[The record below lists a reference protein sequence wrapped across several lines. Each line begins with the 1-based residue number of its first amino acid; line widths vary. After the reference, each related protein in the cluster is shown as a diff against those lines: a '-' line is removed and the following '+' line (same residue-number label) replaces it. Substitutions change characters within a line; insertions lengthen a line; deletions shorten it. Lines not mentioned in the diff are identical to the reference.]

1 MQIKTMQAARLYG
14 PRDVRIEP
22 VPVPSPAAGELLVRV
37 TRCGICPSDVRAY
50 VGVFRGRPDYPMITG
65 HEWTGR
71 VVAAGA
77 SERTAQVG
85 QRVVVDYHSPCGS
98 CYYCRRGHLNH
109 CENLGRSQGGFAE
122 YCLGWAEKARIVPDS
137 VSDDEACFC
146 EPLACCLNGI
156 ESLRLKPGDDALIVG
171 CGPIGLIQVQLAR
184 AQGARV
190 IAMDLLPERLELA
203 LELGAEHTVLA
214 ADVDP
219 VSAVR
224 ELTGGRGATG
234 VMVTVGEPELVGQTA
249 EMTASTGIVNL
260 FAGFYPN
267 GEAQFDFN
275 TVHYRQITLT
285 GSHEFLP
292 RHFDAALHAI
302 QHGIVRVRPLI
313 SHILPLSDIQEGLE
327 VVSRLE
333 GLKVVIA
340 PEHEADSD
348 V

>member
-1 MQIKTMQAARLYG
+1 
-14 PRDVRIEP
+14 
-22 VPVPSPAAGELLVRV
+22 
-37 TRCGICPSDVRAY
+37 
-50 VGVFRGRPDYPMITG
+50 
-65 HEWTGR
+65 
-71 VVAAGA
+71 
-77 SERTAQVG
+77 
-85 QRVVVDYHSPCGS
+85 
-98 CYYCRRGHLNH
+98 
-109 CENLGRSQGGFAE
+109 
-122 YCLGWAEKARIVPDS
+122 VPDS